1 MLRRLFG
8 CFLFALALVVT
19 RPSIAETQEHE
30 AAALEKEGRDAFS
43 AGKFQE
49 AGEKFDAANRLAPHA
64 QLRFNAAL
72 AWEKAREP
80 ARAADA
86 YEGALRQGGLDD
98 QREKRAQTA
107 LAGLKETLGYVKVP
121 RPVSGTLTIAHLT
134 RAPIP
139 AQFHLAPGQY
149 KMDVESPDGAK
160 TEKTVGVKAGEIVTV
175 EVELESSEPSVAIQ
189 RTKDASSDS
198 TPPSHDA
205 PLDPTATGS
214 ARKTWGWIAIGT
226 GVALGGAAAYFGTQ
240 TTKAKNDYEDSDFTD
255 ADARDRGVRNRT
267 FTNIALGGAIVG
279 VGVGSYLL
287 LTSGGKKAAGGRP
300 SPRFA
305 LAVSG
310 PRLDAR
316 LDF

>member
-1 MLRRLFG
+1 MLVLT
-8 CFLFALALVVT
+8 LLVT
-19 RPSIAETQEHE
+19 RASIAETQEHE

-43 AGKFQE
+43 AGKFAE

-98 QREKRAQTA
+98 QRERRAQSA

-121 RPVSGTLTIAHLT
+121 RPVSGTLSIAHLSH
-134 RAPIP
+134 APIP

-149 KMDVESPDGAK
+149 KMDVESADGSK
-160 TEKTVGVKAGEIVTV
+160 TTKTVSVKAGEVITV
-175 EVELESSEPSVAIQ
+175 EVELESSEPSVAV
-189 RTKDASSDS
+189 RTNEPSDS
-198 TPPSHDA
+198 TPPPDDTQ
-205 PLDPTATGS
+205 PVDPTPTGS

-226 GVALGGAAAYFGTQ
+226 GVVLGGAAAYFGTQ
-240 TTKAKNDYEDSDFTD
+240 TTKAKSDYEDSNFTD

-287 LTSGGKKAAGGRP
+287 LTSGGKKTSGGGK